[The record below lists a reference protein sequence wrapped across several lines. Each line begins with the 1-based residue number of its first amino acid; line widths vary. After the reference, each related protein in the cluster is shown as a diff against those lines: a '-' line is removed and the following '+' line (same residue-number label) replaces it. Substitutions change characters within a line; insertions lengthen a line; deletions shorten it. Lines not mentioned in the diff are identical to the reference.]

1 MPKKHK
7 PNQNSKKNQNSHK
20 VNFSN
25 RKTQAVISHLQL
37 GENRISKVEILS
49 LANKDI
55 LYQLK
60 NSGFIREQSK
70 GQFVGT
76 SKLHNYVKRT
86 TQTSFSSSKSPHH
99 SQQLRNSLHLAPR
112 SVIEKKHFQ
121 TAPDI
126 EKHFNQ
132 KVYQS
137 PQYQKRLSD
146 LKSSC
151 QKKLHYTEQ
160 KHQQFLHSSSSHSS
174 TMRYQEKID
183 YYKEKERHL
192 AELKVCNQE
201 RPFLLPDYSLRMNKD
216 ELNEYIQNLTDYRDS
231 LLESSKAYSLY
242 NDSIETLRTIST
254 GVETEIIIAVEI
266 VSPYYSREQMIEHQY
281 YSTLSD
287 TPQIFLM

>member
-7 PNQNSKKNQNSHK
+7 SKQNSKNTKNRNK

-25 RKTQAVISHLQL
+25 KKTQAVISHLQL
-37 GENRISKVEILS
+37 GENRISKAEILS

-60 NSGFIREQSK
+60 NSGYIKEQSK
-70 GQFVGT
+70 GHFIGT
-76 SKLHNYVKRT
+76 AKLHNYVKRT
-86 TQTSFSSSKSPHH
+86 EQTSFSSSKSERHA
-99 SQQLRNSLHLAPR
+99 QKIRDSLKIVPK
-112 SVIEKKHFQ
+112 SVIERKHFQ
-121 TAPDI
+121 TATDI

-132 KVYQS
+132 KVYKS

-151 QKKLHYTEQ
+151 QKKLHHTER

-192 AELKVCNQE
+192 AELKVCNEE
-201 RPFLLPDYSLRMNKD
+201 RPFLLPDYSLRMNRD
-216 ELNEYIQNLTDYRDS
+216 ELNEYIENLTDYRDS
-231 LLESSKAYSLY
+231 LSKSSKAYKLCDESL
-242 NDSIETLRTIST
+242 ETLKTISA
-254 GVETEIIIAVEI
+254 GVQTEITISVEI
-266 VSPYYSREQMIEHQY
+266 VSPYYSRQQMIEHTN
-281 YSTLSD
+281 YSILSD